1 MNKKYIPSALILYLN
16 YFIHGIGCSILSQQ
30 VVKEMLAA
38 QWGLSDV
45 MAVTS
50 IAAAL
55 GLGRLISLPFAGPL
69 SDKLG
74 RRLSVLI
81 GCASYVI
88 FFVGIAFSPNTTVA
102 YVAAVLG
109 GIANSFLDTATY
121 PAVAEIIYKYTG
133 IATMGIKLFISVA
146 QLLMPFFLGVVAGTS
161 MSYLMLPLV
170 AGIVIAVLGVLA
182 VFAPFPA
189 ASESGKSESF
199 LNNLKNAH
207 FSIESVALI
216 LIGFT
221 STATFQLWLNCA
233 QTFGT
238 EVAGIPSES
247 VSMMQ
252 TYYSAG
258 TMAALFVTSLLIT
271 KFKQVRFLVIYP
283 AISTVMLVL
292 VYMTKTP
299 MICYVGAFVIGYAAA
314 GGVLQMATAVVND
327 LFPKIK
333 GTITSLVMIASSLC
347 NYTILTAAAKMTSTQ
362 VITMNIVI
370 TVIGVLLALFVNIR
384 YGTLLKNAEE
394 AAK

>member
-1 MNKKYIPSALILYLN
+1 MDKKYLPSALILYLN

-30 VVKEMLAA
+30 VVKEMLSE
-38 QWGLSDV
+38 QWGLNDV

-88 FFVGIAFSPNTTVA
+88 FFVGIAFSPNTTIA
-102 YVAAVLG
+102 YIAAVLG

-133 IATMGIKLFISVA
+133 IATMGIKFFISIA

-170 AGIVIAVLGVLA
+170 CGIVIAVLGILA
-182 VFAPFPA
+182 VFAPLPA

-199 LNNLKNAH
+199 ISNLKNAH
-207 FSIESVALI
+207 FSVESVALI

-238 EVAGIPSES
+238 DVAGIASEN
-247 VSMMQ
+247 VSIMQ

-258 TMAALFVTSLLIT
+258 TMAALVVTSILIT

-283 AISTVMLVL
+283 AISAVMLVL
-292 VYMTKTP
+292 VYLIKTP

-347 NYTILTAAAKMTSTQ
+347 NYTILTAASNMTSSA
-362 VITMNIVI
+362 VIVMNIVI
-370 TVIGVLLALFVNIR
+370 TVIGVLLAVFVNAR
-384 YGTLLKNAEE
+384 YGVLLKNAEE

>member
-1 MNKKYIPSALILYLN
+1 MNKKYLPSALILYLN

-45 MAVTS
+45 MAITS

-170 AGIVIAVLGVLA
+170 AGIAIAVLGVLA

-199 LNNLKNAH
+199 LDNLKNAH
-207 FSIESVALI
+207 FSIESIALI

-258 TMAALFVTSLLIT
+258 TMVALFVTSLLIT

-292 VYMTKTP
+292 VYITKTP
-299 MICYVGAFVIGYAAA
+299 VICYVGAFVIGYAAA

-362 VITMNIVI
+362 VITMNIII
-370 TVIGVLLALFVNIR
+370 TVLGVLLALFVNIR
-384 YGTLLKNAEE
+384 YGTLLKM
-394 AAK
+394 

>member
-1 MNKKYIPSALILYLN
+1 MNKKYLPSALILYLN

-30 VVKEMLAA
+30 VVKEMLAD
-38 QWGLSDV
+38 QWGMNDA
-45 MAVTS
+45 MKVTA

-74 RRLSVLI
+74 RRISVLI
-81 GCASYVI
+81 GVASYVI
-88 FFVGIAFSPNTTVA
+88 FFVGIAFSPNVQVA

-121 PAVAEIIYKYTG
+121 PAVAEIMYKYTG

-146 QLLMPFFLGVVAGTS
+146 QLLMPFFLG
-161 MSYLMLPLV
+161 LV
-170 AGIVIAVLGVLA
+170 AGIIIAVLGVLA
-182 VFAPFPA
+182 IFAPLPA
-189 ASESGKSESF
+189 ESESGKSESF
-199 LNNLKNAH
+199 ISNLKNAN
-207 FSIESVALI
+207 FSLESVALI

-233 QTFGT
+233 QTFGK
-238 EVAGIPSES
+238 EIAGIPSES
-247 VSMMQ
+247 VSVMQ

-258 TMAALFVTSLLIT
+258 TLVALFVTSILIT

-283 AISTVMLVL
+283 AIATIMLVL
-292 VYMTKTP
+292 VYLIKTP
-299 MICYVGAFVIGYAAA
+299 AICYIGAFVIGYAAA
-314 GGVLQMATAVVND
+314 GGVLQMATATVNE

-347 NYTILTAAAKMTSTQ
+347 NYTILSAAANMSATG
-362 VITMNIVI
+362 VLVMNIVI
-370 TVIGVLLALFVNIR
+370 TVIGVLLALLVNAR
-384 YGTLLKNAEE
+384 YGKLVEKVNT
-394 AAK
+394 AK

>member
-1 MNKKYIPSALILYLN
+1 MDKKYLPSALILYLN

-30 VVKEMLAA
+30 VVKEMLSE
-38 QWGLSDV
+38 QWGLNDV

-88 FFVGIAFSPNTTVA
+88 FFVGIAFSPNTTIA

-133 IATMGIKLFISVA
+133 IATMGIKFFISIA
-146 QLLMPFFLGVVAGTS
+146 QLLMPFFLGVVAGSS
-161 MSYLMLPLV
+161 MSYLMLPLA
-170 AGIVIAVLGVLA
+170 AGIVIAVLGILA
-182 VFAPFPA
+182 IFAPLPA

-199 LNNLKNAH
+199 INNLKNAH

-233 QTFGT
+233 QTFGKD
-238 EVAGIPSES
+238 VAGIASEN

-258 TMAALFVTSLLIT
+258 TMVALVITSILIT

-283 AISTVMLVL
+283 AISAIMLVL
-292 VYMTKTP
+292 VYLIKSPT
-299 MICYVGAFVIGYAAA
+299 ICYIGAFVIGYAAA

-347 NYTILTAAAKMTSTQ
+347 NYTILTAAAKMTASG
-362 VITMNIVI
+362 VIVMNIVI
-370 TVIGVLLALFVNIR
+370 TVIGVLLAVYVNAR
-384 YGTLLKNAEE
+384 YGVLLKNAEE

>member
-170 AGIVIAVLGVLA
+170 AGIAIAVLGVLA

-258 TMAALFVTSLLIT
+258 TMAALFITSLLIT

-292 VYMTKTP
+292 VYMTRTP